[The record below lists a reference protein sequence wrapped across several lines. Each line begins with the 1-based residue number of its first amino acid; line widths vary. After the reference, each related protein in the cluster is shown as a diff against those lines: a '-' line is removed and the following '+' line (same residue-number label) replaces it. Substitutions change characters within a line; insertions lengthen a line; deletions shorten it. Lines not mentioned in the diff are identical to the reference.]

1 MDQHSR
7 LSLENHPVIVDLRTA
22 RAENSA
28 LLKRTALEQ
37 KQRLKKEK
45 EESSAGGGAAG
56 TGTGQTK
63 NDAHGIG
70 FSVARLVGG
79 HTGKEPAP
87 APDLAES
94 LAGAGFF

>member
-1 MDQHSR
+1 MEQHSR

-28 LLKRTALEQ
+28 LLKRTVLEQ

-45 EESSAGGGAAG
+45 EESSGGAAAG

-79 HTGKEPAP
+79 HTGKEEPAGP
-87 APDLAES
+87 AVLAES

>member
-45 EESSAGGGAAG
+45 EESSGGEGAA
-56 TGTGQTK
+56 GTGQTK

-79 HTGKEPAP
+79 HTGKEPAGP
-87 APDLAES
+87 AVLAES